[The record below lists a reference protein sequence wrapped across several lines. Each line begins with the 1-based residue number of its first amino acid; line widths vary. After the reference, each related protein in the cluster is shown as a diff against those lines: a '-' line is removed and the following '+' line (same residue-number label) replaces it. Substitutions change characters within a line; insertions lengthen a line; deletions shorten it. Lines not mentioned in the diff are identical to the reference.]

1 MRSVIICESM
11 FGNTD
16 LLAAA
21 VEQGL
26 GSAGGEADLVEVG
39 AAYAQGRHFAGC
51 DLLVVAAPTHAL
63 TLSRP
68 ESRAEAVA
76 RGADPRREPIGVR
89 EWLGTLEDVLPASR
103 PRPLVA
109 VFDTRV
115 LKAKHW
121 PGSAAHRAARTLRK
135 AGFTVLDRRSF
146 YVEGIAGPLLP
157 GEVERAGAWGRRLA
171 GLAAARASSNGE
183 TNGNSNGAE
192 TGC

>member
-1 MRSVIICESM
+1 MRAVIICESM

-16 LLAAA
+16 LLATA
-21 VEQGL
+21 VERGL
-26 GSAGGEADLVEVG
+26 RSSGAETVLVEVG
-39 AAYAQGRHFAGC
+39 AAYAGHRNLTGC

-76 RGADPRREPIGVR
+76 RGADPRRAPIGVR
-89 EWLGTLEDVLPASR
+89 EWLGTLEEALPTSQ

-135 AGFTVLDRRSF
+135 SGFTVIDRTSF
-146 YVEGIAGPLLP
+146 YVEGISGPLAP
-157 GEVERAGAWGRRLA
+157 GEVDRAGAWGAHLV
-171 GLAAARASSNGE
+171 GVAAARTATSSNGADVE
-183 TNGNSNGAE
+183 S
-192 TGC
+192 